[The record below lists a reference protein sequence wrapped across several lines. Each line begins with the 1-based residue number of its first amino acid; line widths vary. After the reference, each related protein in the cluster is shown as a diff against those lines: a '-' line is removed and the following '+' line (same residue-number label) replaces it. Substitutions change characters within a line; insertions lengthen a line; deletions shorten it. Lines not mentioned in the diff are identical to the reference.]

1 MTLIGYL
8 DHLSCRAGDQ
18 LSVRA
23 SSDHTDVHLDLVRLL
38 HGDENPSGPGFL
50 IEQCESVEAHTFQ
63 GTLQQCRP
71 GSFAYSE
78 AVLNETPGAV
88 TVEVRI
94 WPTLP
99 ADGRRQGVVSVV
111 DRHGSCVAAV
121 AVDEEGR
128 VAVVSRDAVMI
139 ETTARLRPRRW
150 YEITASWDENRS
162 ELTLT
167 ALEPLA
173 GDLASERLAGPGV
186 RLEGSS
192 GVLAAALSVEDHGSS
207 LSGTGLYNGKI
218 ENPRLSRG
226 ADCLLHWAFEVD
238 SGTQRTGD
246 HSGNGHHARLINFPT
261 RSVTSS
267 AFDGTAQRV
276 GDDPSQ
282 YAAIHF
288 HDDDLLDA
296 GWEVSATVDVPLAVP
311 PGIYAIRLQGGGE
324 TDYIP
329 FVLRRPETDRSSP
342 RTLLVLPTY
351 TYVAYANERLIQGK
365 DFEGAGLLDHQ
376 VNATSHDRLLAA
388 HPEWGASLYDL
399 HRDGSGTCYSSHR
412 RPVPNL
418 RPDYRSWLQNAP
430 RHLAAELYTSR
441 LLEML
446 GIDFDVITDHD
457 IAAEGSAAMRGYD
470 VILTGSHPEY
480 CSGTMLDAFENH
492 LGTGGSLLYLGGNGF
507 YWVTSADPERSDVL
521 EVRRWGG
528 IRAWEAGPG
537 EFHHSTSG
545 ELGGLWRYR
554 GRAPN
559 KLVGVGMSSQGWDA
573 KASAFRRREVS
584 FDPLYSWVFD
594 GITDD
599 LIGDFGLIMNGTSG
613 DEIDR
618 FDLTLGS
625 PPNGVV
631 LATSTPHSAHYK
643 LTVEDVP
650 MLTAGLEGGS
660 CSDVR
665 SDVVLI
671 EQASG
676 GAVFSIGSICF
687 SGAFP
692 VNNFD
697 NNITRLV
704 SNVLTN
710 FLSRP
715 R

>member
-8 DHLSCRAGDQ
+8 DNLSCRAGDR
-18 LSVRA
+18 LAVRA
-23 SSDHTDVHLDLVRLL
+23 SSDHPNVHLDVVRLL

-50 IEQCESVEAHTFQ
+50 VRRCESAETQVFEGRIQ
-63 GTLQQCRP
+63 NCYP
-71 GSFAYSE
+71 GSFAYSQTVLSGTPEVLSVE
-78 AVLNETPGAV
+78 A
-88 TVEVRI
+88 RI

-111 DRHGSCVAAV
+111 DVHGSCIAAI
-121 AVDEEGR
+121 AVDEDGR
-128 VAVVSRDAVMI
+128 VVIVHADNVVAA
-139 ETTARLRPRRW
+139 TTTSLRPRRW
-150 YEITASWDENRS
+150 YEVTAVLSENRT
-162 ELTLT
+162 ELSLT
-167 ALEPLA
+167 ALEPVA
-173 GDLASERLAGPGV
+173 GDLVTERLHGPGV
-186 RLEGSS
+186 PLEGSS
-192 GVLAAALSVEDHGSS
+192 GLLAAAISVEDHGSA
-207 LSGTGLYNGKI
+207 LSGTGVYNGKI
-218 ENPRLSRG
+218 ENPRISSG
-226 ADCLLHWAFEVD
+226 AECLLHWAFEKGVA
-238 SGTQRTGD
+238 GQHTGD
-246 HSGNGHHARLINFPT
+246 HTGNRHYARLINHPT

-267 AFDGTAQRV
+267 TWDGSAQKI
-276 GDDPSQ
+276 DDNPSQ

-288 HDDDLLDA
+288 HDDDIIDA
-296 GWEVSATVDVPLAVP
+296 GWEISATVDIPHSVP
-311 PGIYAIRLQGGGE
+311 PGIYALRLQADGE
-324 TDYIP
+324 TDYVP
-329 FVLRRPETDRSSP
+329 FALRRPETDRKAP
-342 RTLLVLPTY
+342 KTLLVLPTY
-351 TYVAYANERLIQGK
+351 TYVAYANERLMHGK
-365 DFEGAGLLDHQ
+365 DFEGAGLLDHS
-376 VNATSHDRLLAA
+376 VSATPHDRLLVD

-399 HRDGSGTCYSSHR
+399 HRDGSGICYASHL
-412 RPVPNL
+412 RPIPNL

-441 LLEML
+441 LLDTL
-446 GIDFDVITDHD
+446 DIDFDVITDHD
-457 IAAEGSAAMRGYD
+457 LAYEGTAALNGYD

-480 CSGTMLDAFENH
+480 SSGTMLDAIENH

-507 YWVTSADPERSDVL
+507 YWVTSADPQRSDVL

-528 IRAWEAGPG
+528 IRAWEARPG

-554 GRAPN
+554 GRPPN

-573 KASAFRRREVS
+573 KASAFQRQDVS
-584 FDPLYSWVFD
+584 FDPSYSWVFD

-599 LIGDFGLIMNGTSG
+599 PIGDFGLIMNGTSG

-618 FDLTLGS
+618 FDIALGS

-650 MLTAGLEGGS
+650 MLTAGLDGPA
-660 CSDVR
+660 CRDVR
-665 SDVVLI
+665 SDMVLT
-671 EQASG
+671 EQPSG
-676 GAVFSIGSICF
+676 GAVFSVGSICF

-697 NNITRLV
+697 NNITRLI
-704 SNVLTN
+704 SNVLTQ